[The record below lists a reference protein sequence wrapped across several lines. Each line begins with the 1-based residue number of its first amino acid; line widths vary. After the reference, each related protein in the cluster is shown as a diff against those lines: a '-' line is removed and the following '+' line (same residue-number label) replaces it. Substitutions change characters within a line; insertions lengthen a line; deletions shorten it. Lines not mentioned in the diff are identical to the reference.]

1 MSPSP
6 ESFGDTGKSRGR
18 ETVTGTQRS
27 WFSVLNVYR
36 FNIWLSGLPRL
47 LAVTL
52 SRLLP
57 DKPQPCPE
65 GRVHGDPEWC
75 PAEPQ
80 YSEEYSE
87 CLDQALS
94 CLSGEG
100 GLLAPSTPWRL
111 CGFISSLLFYN
122 KVLIIKCKLIEHYTE
137 SEKPNGCNYIS
148 HFHF

>member
-65 GRVHGDPEWC
+65 GRVHGDPDWC

-111 CGFISSLLFYN
+111 CGFISSLLQI
-122 KVLIIKCKLIEHYTE
+122 VL
-137 SEKPNGCNYIS
+137 
-148 HFHF
+148 